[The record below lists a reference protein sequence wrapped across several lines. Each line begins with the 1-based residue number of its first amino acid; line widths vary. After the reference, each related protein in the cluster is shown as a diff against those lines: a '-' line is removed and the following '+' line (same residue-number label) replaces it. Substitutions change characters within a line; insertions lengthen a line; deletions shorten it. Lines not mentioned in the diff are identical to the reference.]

1 MTAPD
6 PRSSPPPPERLP
18 PLARTGR
25 HLGLFLT
32 GLGVGII
39 LFAWTMPVD
48 MAGPAGWYPVVALMQ
63 QRDALTIVG
72 AAGLMLGLY
81 LLLRRRTR

>member
-1 MTAPD
+1 MTPPD
-6 PRSSPPPPERLP
+6 PRSSPPPDRMP

-63 QRDALTIVG
+63 QRDSLTIVG

-81 LLLRRRTR
+81 LMLRRRTR